1 MVYLSYGISV
11 SEYTG
16 GNTSIN
22 TVKLLLKYFKGVQVF
37 DDSTFNS
44 KDEEGN
50 VKSIRYNIYTMNGTK
65 LKMGPCD
72 DTGFYSELGGRIY
85 SFVGDTVKKGDD
97 GPAVCVDINGT
108 KGPNK
113 YGYDLHIFYFTTDGF
128 VFPMGQPH
136 RDTSENT
143 HIADHSSKNF
153 FVSGKE
159 YCKSTSNI
167 KNQGAC
173 AYYALQNVNPQGEGN
188 YWQDYFKYWNKN
200 YGTDGRMSYDIGK
213 TEEITD
219 ADEISALE
227 SELKTDYNIT
237 VEIKKAVTVSVNI
250 DDGGTKASEQAT
262 FVKIGNRWCCMK
274 AMEDIDFV
282 CQNDGYNVW

>member
-1 MVYLSYGISV
+1 MKCEHCGYDAPERAVICPECGEILPRPKKAEEEETEKAAVQKKTAPDADSFSMPFLSAPADLEKADGIAAEDPEVLRRQKQEKTPRLTRRIVAAAVAAAVVLAAVLYYVFFGGYKLAVYRYV
-11 SEYTG
+11 
-16 GNTSIN
+16 
-22 TVKLLLKYFKGVQVF
+22 KGVDRESGSMYVALVP
-37 DDSTFNS
+37 DAYMDYLETTYSTTRR
-44 KDEEGN
+44 E
-50 VKSIRYNIYTMNGTK
+50 VKSM
-65 LKMGPCD
+65 M
-72 DTGFYSELGGRIY
+72 
-85 SFVGDTVKKGDD
+85 
-97 GPAVCVDINGT
+97 
-108 KGPNK
+108 
-113 YGYDLHIFYFTTDGF
+113 
-128 VFPMGQPH
+128 
-136 RDTSENT
+136 
-143 HIADHSSKNF
+143 
-153 FVSGKE
+153 
-159 YCKSTSNI
+159 
-167 KNQGAC
+167 
-173 AYYALQNVNPQGEGN
+173 
-188 YWQDYFKYWNKN
+188 QDYFKYWNKN

>member
-1 MVYLSYGISV
+1 MAASVVLAAVLYYVFFGGYKLAVYRYV
-11 SEYTG
+11 
-16 GNTSIN
+16 
-22 TVKLLLKYFKGVQVF
+22 KGVDRESGSMYVALVP
-37 DDSTFNS
+37 DAYMDYLETTYSTTRR
-44 KDEEGN
+44 E
-50 VKSIRYNIYTMNGTK
+50 VKSM
-65 LKMGPCD
+65 M
-72 DTGFYSELGGRIY
+72 
-85 SFVGDTVKKGDD
+85 
-97 GPAVCVDINGT
+97 
-108 KGPNK
+108 
-113 YGYDLHIFYFTTDGF
+113 
-128 VFPMGQPH
+128 
-136 RDTSENT
+136 
-143 HIADHSSKNF
+143 
-153 FVSGKE
+153 
-159 YCKSTSNI
+159 
-167 KNQGAC
+167 
-173 AYYALQNVNPQGEGN
+173 
-188 YWQDYFKYWNKN
+188 QDYFKYWNKN

>member
-1 MVYLSYGISV
+1 MIQIEKMNKVFHLKSGDVTALDNVTLNIGDGMIYGVIGYSGAGKSTMLRCLIDLEKADGIAAEDPEVLRRQKQEKTTRLTHRIVAAAVAAAVVLAAVLYYVFFGGYKLAVYRYV
-11 SEYTG
+11 
-16 GNTSIN
+16 
-22 TVKLLLKYFKGVQVF
+22 KGVDRESGSMYVALVP
-37 DDSTFNS
+37 DAYMDYLETTYSTTRR
-44 KDEEGN
+44 E
-50 VKSIRYNIYTMNGTK
+50 VKSM
-65 LKMGPCD
+65 M
-72 DTGFYSELGGRIY
+72 
-85 SFVGDTVKKGDD
+85 
-97 GPAVCVDINGT
+97 
-108 KGPNK
+108 
-113 YGYDLHIFYFTTDGF
+113 
-128 VFPMGQPH
+128 
-136 RDTSENT
+136 
-143 HIADHSSKNF
+143 
-153 FVSGKE
+153 
-159 YCKSTSNI
+159 
-167 KNQGAC
+167 
-173 AYYALQNVNPQGEGN
+173 
-188 YWQDYFKYWNKN
+188 QDYFKYWNKN

>member
-1 MVYLSYGISV
+1 MQFRICRKQLPSRMRRNRCRTQHRKHRSLRRRPALPRARLHPRLSPSSLSAEKIPMRCRATPFRAAVLYYVFFGGYKLAVYRYV
-11 SEYTG
+11 
-16 GNTSIN
+16 
-22 TVKLLLKYFKGVQVF
+22 KGVDRESGSMYVALVP
-37 DDSTFNS
+37 DAYMDYLETTYSTTRR
-44 KDEEGN
+44 E
-50 VKSIRYNIYTMNGTK
+50 VKSM
-65 LKMGPCD
+65 M
-72 DTGFYSELGGRIY
+72 
-85 SFVGDTVKKGDD
+85 
-97 GPAVCVDINGT
+97 
-108 KGPNK
+108 
-113 YGYDLHIFYFTTDGF
+113 
-128 VFPMGQPH
+128 
-136 RDTSENT
+136 
-143 HIADHSSKNF
+143 
-153 FVSGKE
+153 
-159 YCKSTSNI
+159 
-167 KNQGAC
+167 
-173 AYYALQNVNPQGEGN
+173 
-188 YWQDYFKYWNKN
+188 QDYFKYWNKN

>member
-1 MVYLSYGISV
+1 MKCEHCGYDAPERAVICPECGEILPRPKKAEEEETEKAAVQKKTAPDADSFSMPFLSAPADLEKADGIAAEDPEVLRRQKQEKTTRLTRRIVAAVYRYV
-11 SEYTG
+11 
-16 GNTSIN
+16 
-22 TVKLLLKYFKGVQVF
+22 KGVDRESGSMYVALVP
-37 DDSTFNS
+37 DAYMDYLETTYSTTRR
-44 KDEEGN
+44 E
-50 VKSIRYNIYTMNGTK
+50 VKSM
-65 LKMGPCD
+65 M
-72 DTGFYSELGGRIY
+72 
-85 SFVGDTVKKGDD
+85 
-97 GPAVCVDINGT
+97 
-108 KGPNK
+108 
-113 YGYDLHIFYFTTDGF
+113 
-128 VFPMGQPH
+128 
-136 RDTSENT
+136 
-143 HIADHSSKNF
+143 
-153 FVSGKE
+153 
-159 YCKSTSNI
+159 
-167 KNQGAC
+167 
-173 AYYALQNVNPQGEGN
+173 
-188 YWQDYFKYWNKN
+188 QDYFKYWNKN

>member
-1 MVYLSYGISV
+1 MICPECGEILKRAPQETAEKKTAAVPMPDGFAMPFLAATGTDGDSSTTTEDPRVVLARAQEKRSRRLRIGIFSGIAVVLIALVTLYSVFLGGYKLAVYRYV
-11 SEYTG
+11 
-16 GNTSIN
+16 
-22 TVKLLLKYFKGVQVF
+22 KGVDRESGSMYVALVP
-37 DDSTFNS
+37 DAYMDYLETTYSTTRR
-44 KDEEGN
+44 E
-50 VKSIRYNIYTMNGTK
+50 VKSM
-65 LKMGPCD
+65 M
-72 DTGFYSELGGRIY
+72 
-85 SFVGDTVKKGDD
+85 
-97 GPAVCVDINGT
+97 
-108 KGPNK
+108 
-113 YGYDLHIFYFTTDGF
+113 
-128 VFPMGQPH
+128 
-136 RDTSENT
+136 
-143 HIADHSSKNF
+143 
-153 FVSGKE
+153 
-159 YCKSTSNI
+159 
-167 KNQGAC
+167 
-173 AYYALQNVNPQGEGN
+173 
-188 YWQDYFKYWNKN
+188 QDYFKYWNKN